1 VGVKPTPNRGNDAND
16 RERTFIDL
24 NQDGFVALALSGAV
38 ADTGWRQSQW
48 ESHMKVL
55 AATFSILMI
64 LVIPAA
70 QAYNYGHH
78 HQQGYYSHGHYH
90 YYHHHYHGAS
100 HAQ

>member
-1 VGVKPTPNRGNDAND
+1 
-16 RERTFIDL
+16 
-24 NQDGFVALALSGAV
+24 
-38 ADTGWRQSQW
+38 
-48 ESHMKVL
+48 MKVL

-78 HQQGYYSHGHYH
+78 HQQGYYSHGHYY